1 MKQSVAY
8 CWGLLCH
15 KLEIGLIRVGEPI
28 RVMARNFLGVASL
41 FFPSSLA
48 KIKGYLFY
56 REGLYLLNAPHCQVI
71 TPPYTIS
78 TGTQRL

>member
-28 RVMARNFLGVASL
+28 NGVIGKFLGV
-41 FFPSSLA
+41 FIFKMRFQTA
-48 KIKGYLFY
+48 KIISNFLY

>member
-15 KLEIGLIRVGEPI
+15 KLEIELIRVGEPI
-28 RVMARNFLGVASL
+28 RVRSGKFLGVTHFKMRFGA
-41 FFPSSLA
+41 A
-48 KIKGYLFY
+48 KIISNFLY